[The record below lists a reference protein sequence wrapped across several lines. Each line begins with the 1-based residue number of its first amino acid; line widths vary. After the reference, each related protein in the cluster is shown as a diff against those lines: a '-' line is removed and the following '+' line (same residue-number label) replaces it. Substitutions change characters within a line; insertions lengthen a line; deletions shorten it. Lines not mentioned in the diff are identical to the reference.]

1 MSHITLKNKQKCCG
15 CSACADACPTQ
26 CIQMTPDGEGFTYPK
41 IDEKRCLNCGKC
53 LTVCPISNAECVKN
67 TPYDNV
73 AYAFVSN
80 NADTHFHS
88 TSGGAFFAVVDGFVA
103 NNPDKFFVVGAAFEG
118 TRLCHIITN
127 DLAEAERLK
136 KSKCLQSDARGIY
149 RAVKERLDEGA
160 AVLFSGTPCMV
171 AALKSFLG
179 KNYEKLLTVD
189 IVCHGVPN
197 QEIFDAYL
205 NDLEKK
211 HGARVTSVTF
221 RVKKNYDVEKPNPR
235 TAIFEFDNGSSLH
248 LDVASC
254 EYLYGFHTSLFL
266 RPSCEACPFAL
277 SQRPGDITLGDFWGI
292 EKKHPELSSAR
303 GVSLVHFNTEWGKA
317 LLPALER
324 NGALTELTWDYACQE
339 NDQLTKPSVPHRNR
353 GKFFRLRRKGVSFI
367 DAVNACKKP
376 DNLVERVL
384 HKLQDIQRKLRKK
397 RK

>member
-1 MSHITLKNKQKCCG
+1 MPHITLKNKQNCCG

-26 CIQMTPDGEGFTYPK
+26 CIQMKPDSEGFLYPQVV
-41 IDEKRCLNCGKC
+41 EENCLNCGKC
-53 LTVCPISNAECVKN
+53 LTVCPIANAERAKN
-67 TPYDNV
+67 PPCDDV
-73 AYAFVSN
+73 AYAFVAAETGLVQAS
-80 NADTHFHS
+80 S
-88 TSGGAFFAVVDGFVA
+88 SGGAFSALVAEFVA
-103 NNPDKFFVVGAAFEG
+103 RYPDCFFLVGAAFEG

-127 DLAEAERLK
+127 DLAEADRLK
-136 KSKCLQSDARGIY
+136 KSKYLQSDARGIY

-197 QEIFDAYL
+197 QEIFNDYL
-205 NDLEKK
+205 ADLEKK
-211 HGARVTSVTF
+211 NGARVTEVTF
-221 RVKKNYDVEKPNPR
+221 RVKKDFDTEHPNSR
-235 TAIFEFDNGSSLH
+235 TAVFALEGKPALH
-248 LDVASC
+248 LDIPSC
-254 EYLYGFHTSLFL
+254 EYLYGFHTGLFF
-266 RPSCEACPFAL
+266 RPSCEACPF
-277 SQRPGDITLGDFWGI
+277 SSPERPGDITLGDFWGI

-303 GVSLVHFNTEWGKA
+303 GVSLVHFNAEWGKA

-376 DNLVERVL
+376 DNFVERVL
-384 HKLQDIQRKLRKK
+384 HKLQDIQRKARKK